1 MGSASLGNVV
11 AEQFRCSLPD
21 GCVAGAPSGRG
32 APSSAPLVR
41 FFQAE
46 IDGVSDQRLAEA
58 THQRLVDAFDS
69 ALRYLEA
76 LGNKL
81 LPMLTSGVSAAPRRH
96 SQLMSPVSTIKA
108 ARRPISAS
116 D

>member
-1 MGSASLGNVV
+1 MLWQSSFAALCLMDAWPAPHQAGS
-11 AEQFRCSLPD
+11 
-21 GCVAGAPSGRG
+21 

-108 ARRPISAS
+108 ERRPISAS